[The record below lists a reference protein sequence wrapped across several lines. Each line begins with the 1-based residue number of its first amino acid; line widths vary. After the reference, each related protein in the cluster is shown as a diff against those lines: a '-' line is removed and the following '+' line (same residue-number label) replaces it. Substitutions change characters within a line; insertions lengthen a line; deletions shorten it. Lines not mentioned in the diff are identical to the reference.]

1 MHLPPFKFCK
11 KKMAKISFDSLFYK
25 KSGTKCH
32 AVNYFVLMKE
42 NMATSV
48 LIIFLMLEQIIL
60 NIADIT
66 VGRQEKEM
74 RKQKV

>member
-1 MHLPPFKFCK
+1 
-11 KKMAKISFDSLFYK
+11 
-25 KSGTKCH
+25 
-32 AVNYFVLMKE
+32 MKE

-48 LIIFLMLEQIIL
+48 LIIFLKLEQIIH